1 MKNKPVIPWF
11 AAILFLWTAFV
22 VIIYVTG
29 YISNGEPQ
37 HQRFGPASP
46 DFTGLAILFF
56 GGYFV
61 IYSLRAAIQWLQ
73 SKTNNSDTDP
83 DQ

>member
-1 MKNKPVIPWF
+1 MENKPAIPWF
-11 AAILFLWTAFV
+11 AAILFLWTVFV

-29 YISNGEPQ
+29 YISNVEPTYQ
-37 HQRFGPASP
+37 KYGPTKP

-61 IYSLRAAIQWLQ
+61 IYSLRAMLNWLRNR
-73 SKTNNSDTDP
+73 NNISDEP
-83 DQ
+83 